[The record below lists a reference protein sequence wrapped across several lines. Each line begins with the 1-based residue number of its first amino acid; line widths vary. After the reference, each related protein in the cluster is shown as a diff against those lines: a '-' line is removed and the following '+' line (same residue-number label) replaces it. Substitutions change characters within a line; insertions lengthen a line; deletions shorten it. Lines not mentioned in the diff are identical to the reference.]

1 MPVKVARKKLIE
13 EVWNAGDSKDPGVS
27 KMISDKK
34 FEFPCSFPEE
44 SKPVVEAEKTY
55 PDIPRPADQKDLTPI
70 KHEAPDND
78 CVVELGPHDDGRP
91 V

>member
-1 MPVKVARKKLIE
+1 MPAKEARKKLIE
-13 EVWNAGDSKDPGVS
+13 EVWNAADATNPAVA

-44 SKPVVEAEKTY
+44 SKPVAEGEKEY
-55 PDIPRPADQKDLTPI
+55 PDIPRPDDQKELTPI
-70 KHEAPDND
+70 KHEKPDNE
-78 CVVELGPHDDGRP
+78 CAPELGPHDDDRP